1 MKIKIFFCVVATLLI
16 VTFSTMSARAEF
28 VSADIGV
35 NGLTCSMCSKGT
47 EATLKQLP
55 FIDSISI
62 DLNDLV
68 AHVIFKKGVK
78 VSIDEMREMIEEAGF
93 SVRSITAVFNFD
105 HEVVGKDYHF
115 VYSGDT
121 YHFIGVDGKTL
132 SGLVNI
138 RFVDKQYV
146 SKKEYSTLSKKTT
159 FLCYK
164 TGTTSPC
171 CFGDQHVMGSLYH
184 VTL

>member
-1 MKIKIFFCVVATLLI
+1 MYFGVLAALFVVSL
-16 VTFSTMSARAEF
+16 FTMSARAEF

-68 AHVIFKKGVK
+68 AHVIFKKDAK
-78 VSIDEMREMIEEAGF
+78 VSIDQMREMIEEAGF
-93 SVRSITAVFNFD
+93 SVRSIDAVFNFD
-105 HEVVGKDYHF
+105 KVTVGKDYHF
-115 VYSGDT
+115 AYGGDT
-121 YHFIGVDGKTL
+121 YHFIGVDDKTL
-132 SGLVNI
+132 SGPVKI
-138 RFVDKQYV
+138 RFVDKQYI
-146 SKKEYSTLSKKTT
+146 SKKEYTALSKKTT
-159 FLCYK
+159 FACYK
-164 TGTTSPC
+164 KGTAAPC
-171 CFGDQHVMGSLYH
+171 CIGDQHVMGTLYH